1 MKDKIQV
8 AFKDKD
14 LTCSHLLRNLFFMDR
29 LKAIVMELVLS
40 IPKLFFFFC
49 LFIYFAL
56 LKNQVLQVH
65 LLFKYFSFKGVAV
78 A

>member
-1 MKDKIQV
+1 MAV
-8 AFKDKD
+8 KDKD
-14 LTCSHLLRNLFFMDR
+14 LTCSDLLRNLFFMDR

-40 IPKLFFFFC
+40 VPKLFSFIFFC
-49 LFIYFAL
+49 HFIYFAL

-65 LLFKYFSFKGVAV
+65 LLFKYFSFERVAV

>member
-40 IPKLFFFFC
+40 IPKLFSFIFFVS
-49 LFIYFAL
+49 LFIL
-56 LKNQVLQVH
+56 PC
-65 LLFKYFSFKGVAV
+65 
-78 A
+78 